1 MLIGSTSTP
10 VQAEQGPV
18 LTDAAQ
24 TVDPDGWYPVGL
36 SIQSRPILARTVG
49 HGPRRVLFV
58 GGIHGDEPEG
68 AHTTQVLADAFTTAG
83 LADVATLTILED
95 ANPDGRAAG
104 TRGNA
109 RGVDINRNFP
119 ASNFNAAEP
128 ANGGTPLSQ
137 PESRA
142 LAETIDRATPE
153 LVLVA
158 HSWLGREFVN
168 FDGPARA
175 IAERFAATAHMQVEE
190 SSAFAPT
197 PGSLGSFVGRDRG
210 IPILTIEVLRGAAP
224 IQLWEKLRPAIL
236 EAIRGPVSP

>member
-1 MLIGSTSTP
+1 M
-10 VQAEQGPV
+10 

-24 TVDPDGWYPVGL
+24 TADPDGWYSVGL
-36 SIQSRPILARTVG
+36 SVQSRRIRARTVG
-49 HGPRRVLFV
+49 HGPRRVLFI

-68 AHTTQVLADAFTTAG
+68 AHATGELADAFTAAG
-83 LADVATLTILED
+83 LADIATLTILED
-95 ANPDGRAAG
+95 ANPDGRVAG

-109 RGVDINRNFP
+109 YGVDVNRNFP
-119 ASNFNAAEP
+119 AANFNGADP

-142 LAETIDRATPE
+142 LADTIDRTAPE

-197 PGSLGSFVGRDRG
+197 PGSVGSFVGRDRG
-210 IPILTIEVLRGAAP
+210 IPILTIEMLRGADP

-236 EAIRGPVSP
+236 EAIRG